1 MKKRDFYEVLGLKKG
16 ASDKE
21 IKSAY
26 RKLAKKYHPDTNQGN
41 AQAEIKFKEVTEA
54 YEVLS
59 DNDKKKMYDQYGMAA
74 FDGSMEGYGSAQA
87 DGQSTYYTDGFGED
101 GHYREF
107 HYRTHHED
115 DMYGDFFDKMFGDS
129 KSYFQ
134 DDYDMGGFR
143 NRRSNRGKFQAERRN
158 IYAEIS
164 ISFEEAAFGCDRVIQ
179 ISGEKDTRLQIHIPA
194 GIEEGQS
201 VRLKGKGYGGTGSPI
216 CGDLFIKVHI
226 QEKNGY
232 MRKGIDIY
240 TSQNIPFTTAVLG
253 GEASF
258 HTLYGNVTC
267 RIPAGTQSG
276 SKIRL
281 RGKGIVSMKNPSVYG
296 DAYVTVG
303 IDVPKN
309 PSLEEIRAVEQL
321 QKAQSV
327 QYEKSK

>member
-16 ASDKE
+16 ASEKE

-59 DNDKKKMYDQYGMAA
+59 DNEKKKIYDQYGMAA
-74 FDGSMEGYGSAQA
+74 FDESMGNYGAAQA
-87 DGQSTYYTDGFGED
+87 NGQSTHYTGGFEDD

-115 DMYGDFFDKMFGDS
+115 DMYGDFFDKMFGES
-129 KSYFQ
+129 KRYFQ

-143 NRRSNRGKFQAERRN
+143 NRRSNRGMYQEYRN

-164 ISFEEAAFGCDRVIQ
+164 ISFEEAVFGCDKVIHV
-179 ISGEKDTRLQIHIPA
+179 SDEKDTRLQVHIPA

-201 VRLKGKGYGGTGSPI
+201 VRLKGKGYGETGSST

-226 QEKNGY
+226 LGKNGY
-232 MRKGIDIY
+232 TRKGIDIY
-240 TSQNIPFTTAVLG
+240 TSQNIPYTTAVLG
-253 GEASF
+253 GEAIF
-258 HTLYGNVTC
+258 HTLYGNVSC

-281 RGKGIVSMKNPSVYG
+281 KGKGVVSMKNPTVYG
-296 DAYVTVG
+296 DAYVTIG
-303 IDVPKN
+303 IDVPKK
-309 PSLEEIRAVEQL
+309 PSLDEIRAVEQL

-327 QYEKSK
+327 QYDNRK